1 MAYTVSNTDG
11 SREITVADG
20 TFDTTTYSVTLIGK
34 NITNYGD
41 VFVKNSIRHLE
52 NFASATAPSVASPL
66 VGQVWYDK
74 TGKVL
79 RVYKSASEGWVRVSS
94 VVSETPPS
102 DGLSDGATYFDSSDN
117 KLKIFKTHH
126 VLCSLGKDNFTDNK
140 NTLGA
145 IYIVRDPRN
154 VISSILYHFNL
165 SNTDEAL
172 NFIQREEKFIGNVK
186 NKVNYPLH
194 TLIGS
199 WKTNYNSWKF
209 FGKNFLLVKYEDLI
223 LNPNTEFKRIANYIT
238 ITTNI
243 KFSEEQIKKSVAESS
258 FENLR
263 KLEDKNGFIESI
275 KDSEDNNKKKF
286 FNLGPKNTWKENLNK
301 NVIDEIESS
310 FNSEMKEL
318 GYI

>member
-1 MAYTVSNTDG
+1 MIIWLASYPKSGNTWVRHFLASLIYSN
-11 SREITVADG
+11 
-20 TFDTTTYSVTLIGK
+20 
-34 NITNYGD
+34 
-41 VFVKNSIRHLE
+41 
-52 NFASATAPSVASPL
+52 
-66 VGQVWYDK
+66 Q
-74 TGKVL
+74 GKV
-79 RVYKSASEGWVRVSS
+79 
-94 VVSETPPS
+94 
-102 DGLSDGATYFDSSDN
+102 GLEKLGFIMQYPKRDQFEKLVTNFDDFNQIKKNWINSQNLINSDN
-117 KLKIFKTHH
+117 KLSIFKTHH
-126 VLCSLGKDNFTDNK
+126 VLCSLGKDNFTDKK

-165 SNTDEAL
+165 SNTEEAL
-172 NFIQREEKFIGNVK
+172 NFIQREDKFIGNVK

-238 ITTNI
+238 NTTNI
-243 KFSEEQIKKSVAESS
+243 KFSEEQIKKGIDESS
-258 FENLR
+258 FENLQ

-275 KDSEDNNKKKF
+275 KDPENKKRKKF
-286 FNLGPKNTWKENLNK
+286 FNLGPRNNWKKSLDK
-301 NVIDEIESS
+301 KFVDEIENS
-310 FNSEMKEL
+310 FKNEMKEL

>member
-1 MAYTVSNTDG
+1 MIIWLASYPKSGNT
-11 SREITVADG
+11 
-20 TFDTTTYSVTLIGK
+20 
-34 NITNYGD
+34 
-41 VFVKNSIRHLE
+41 
-52 NFASATAPSVASPL
+52 
-66 VGQVWYDK
+66 
-74 TGKVL
+74 
-79 RVYKSASEGWVRVSS
+79 WVRHFLASLIYS
-94 VVSETPPS
+94 NQGK
-102 DGLSDGATYFDSSDN
+102 DGLEKLGFIMQYPKRDQFEKLVTNLDDFNQIKKNWINSQNLINSDN
-117 KLKIFKTHH
+117 KLSIFKTHH
-126 VLCSLGKDNFTDNK
+126 VLCSLGKDNFTDKK

-165 SNTDEAL
+165 SNTEEAL
-172 NFIQREEKFIGNVK
+172 NFIQREDKFIGNVK

-238 ITTNI
+238 NTTNI
-243 KFSEEQIKKSVAESS
+243 KFSEEQIKKGIDESS
-258 FENLR
+258 FENLQ

-275 KDSEDNNKKKF
+275 KDLKNKRKKF
-286 FNLGPKNTWKENLNK
+286 FNLGPGNNWKKILDKKFVN
-301 NVIDEIESS
+301 EIENS
-310 FNSEMKEL
+310 FKDEMKEL